1 MVFGT
6 QAPRCPRCTKA
17 VYPAEERMGPEGPW
31 HKTCFKCR
39 DCGHSLEPHT
49 MYEREREIFCRTCF
63 SRGPGMASPPV
74 NSTASWAEQRQTTA
88 HEQSYT
94 SFQQTERVSPRQ
106 HGGASP
112 YARPLAQTPPRA
124 SYAVSGS
131 PAGISPSSVFSS
143 GKRSF
148 NLPANKDICPRCSKP
163 IYHAEK
169 VVGPGGPWHRAC
181 FKCKE
186 CNTTLDSSKIT
197 EHDGDAFCRT
207 CYGKLFA
214 PTGYGIARTTDSYP
228 LHPPRSPSERS
239 EGSARASSSL
249 ATPVYRQASPSPAR
263 WADESAHNPFGSAV
277 GAAASAAVQGHRSPT
292 SSPFGATASRPSSR
306 ARLSYGRSYTP
317 TPFGLGSPPADICPR
332 CNGRIY
338 AAEQGMAAGRKY
350 HKSCI
355 KCKSCNTTL
364 NSLKLTERNGEIYC
378 NQCYS
383 KHFGMH
389 RKI

>member
-1 MVFGT
+1 
-6 QAPRCPRCTKA
+6 
-17 VYPAEERMGPEGPW
+17 
-31 HKTCFKCR
+31 
-39 DCGHSLEPHT
+39 

-63 SRGPGMASPPV
+63 NRGPNMAPPPV
-74 NSTASWAEQRQTTA
+74 NSTESWSEHRHMET
-88 HEQSYT
+88 HSEQSYQNT
-94 SFQQTERVSPRQ
+94 SFQQTERISPRQ
-106 HGGASP
+106 IGGGASP
-112 YARPLAQTPPRA
+112 YARPLPQTPPRA
-124 SYAVSGS
+124 SYAVPSS
-131 PAGISPSSVFSS
+131 SRSVGISPSSVFSS
-143 GKRSF
+143 GKRNF

-197 EHDGDAFCRT
+197 EHNGDAYCRT
-207 CYGKLFA
+207 CYGKLFT

-228 LHPPRSPSERS
+228 LQPPRSPSDRS
-239 EGSARASSSL
+239 EGSARAPSSL
-249 ATPVYRQASPSPAR
+249 AATPVHRQSSPSPAR
-263 WADESAHNPFGSAV
+263 WAEDPAHNPFGSAV
-277 GAAASAAVQGHRSPT
+277 GAAASAAVQGHAKSPT
-292 SSPFGATASRPSSR
+292 SSPFGATVSRPSSSR
-306 ARLSYGRSYTP
+306 TRLSYGRPYTP
-317 TPFGLGSPPADICPR
+317 VTPFGLGSPPADICPR
-332 CNGRIY
+332 CSGRIY

-355 KCKSCNTTL
+355 KCKSCNTSL

-383 KHFGMH
+383 KHFGVH